1 MLTMV
6 AIVISSFSFKGRQD
20 ERFSKAV
27 AEDDSLFIRPLPL
40 IEGDDPVV
48 LSSYQDQDVLLIF
61 WASWSGKSKAL
72 LKEIDFL
79 STNYPELVIL
89 GAVVLDA
96 RDTLGELPEYSG
108 FTFVDGAKLYNT
120 WKVPGIPS
128 YVFVQRSG
136 LTQTGV
142 GYKPEET
149 IGRIRNLLNEN

>member
-1 MLTMV
+1 MTMI

-40 IEGDDPVV
+40 IQGEETLT
-48 LSSYQDQDVLLIF
+48 LSSYQDHEVLIVF

-72 LKEIDFL
+72 LKELDFL
-79 STNYPELVIL
+79 STNYPELIIL

-108 FTFVDGAKLYNT
+108 FTFVDGAKLYNA

-128 YVFVQRSG
+128 YVFVEETGQ
-136 LTQTGV
+136 TQTGV